1 MQSYILQSV
10 RQYLPTRVVADY
22 VETDWTALLASSQVS
37 PVVVPARALRD
48 RFTSHALTYKHGVL
62 VILLPGLYRTTFVEP
77 EQFAE
82 RCSANI
88 IVVEAVSAY
97 RVVFAVK

>member
-37 PVVVPARALRD
+37 PVVVPARALRELITIHT
-48 RFTSHALTYKHGVL
+48 FTHKHGVL
-62 VILLPGLYRTTFVEP
+62 VICSPSPYRITFVEP

-82 RCSANI
+82 SCSAKI
-88 IVVEAVSAY
+88 IVVEAVCAY